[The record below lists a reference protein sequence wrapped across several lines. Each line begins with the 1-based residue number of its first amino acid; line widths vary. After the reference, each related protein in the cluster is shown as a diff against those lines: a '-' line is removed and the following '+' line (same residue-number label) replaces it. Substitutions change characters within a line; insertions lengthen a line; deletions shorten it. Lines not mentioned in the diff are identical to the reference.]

1 MLVLLKKWNKAY
13 KKLDADKK
21 IAHSAIVESTR

>member
-13 KKLDADKK
+13 KKLDAEKK
-21 IAHSAIVESTR
+21 VAHTVIVESTR